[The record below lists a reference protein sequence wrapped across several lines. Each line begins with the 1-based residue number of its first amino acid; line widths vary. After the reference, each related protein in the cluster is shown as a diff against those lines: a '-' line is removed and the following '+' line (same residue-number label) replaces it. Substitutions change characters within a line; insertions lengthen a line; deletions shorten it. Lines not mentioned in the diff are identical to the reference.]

1 MSKSDDR
8 RLDAYLAGEQ
18 SPQEQRA
25 LAQAALDDPELFDRL
40 ASAAAVNAAA
50 KGAAIGSRRANKVP
64 LRWLLTGAAATAAII
79 VAVVSID
86 LPRSTPALAP
96 SATTAAP
103 SRAATDPAAAPATA
117 APQPVL
123 LTARLGDLAKRP
135 PSEFRS
141 VGDTSRAPK
150 SSGVV
155 VGIDDGEVA
164 IDLGSLDGL
173 TKGSEVPVTHR
184 GASTTARLTVTTV
197 FRERSRGRIVSSDTV
212 QVGDR
217 VGLPADLQLSALL
230 EHALSRIAAGDAD
243 AARAVAKQ
251 AVAVSSSAAGAES
264 PDAMNELA
272 AVLINNRDYA
282 DAESLLLR
290 AQMSATGLTAVRVA
304 NNLGALAA
312 TRGDVSTATSMYRS
326 ALTLARTTA
335 EYESARSA
343 IEQNLQ
349 ALRPTQ

>member
-1 MSKSDDR
+1 
-8 RLDAYLAGEQ
+8 
-18 SPQEQRA
+18 
-25 LAQAALDDPELFDRL
+25 
-40 ASAAAVNAAA
+40 
-50 KGAAIGSRRANKVP
+50 
-64 LRWLLTGAAATAAII
+64 
-79 VAVVSID
+79 
-86 LPRSTPALAP
+86 
-96 SATTAAP
+96 
-103 SRAATDPAAAPATA
+103 
-117 APQPVL
+117 
-123 LTARLGDLAKRP
+123 
-135 PSEFRS
+135 